1 MKNKVAATFIFT
13 LIVVSGLMALYFL
26 PPINIGGTPLRKI
39 DLLSDLR
46 PDVPDVTELMADSD
60 SVFLPPVVKP
70 EFVDSCKSGMTC
82 IEDYSDT
89 DVPSMG
95 AFYEALSKVNSLGRP
110 VRIAYFGDSFI
121 EGDIFTGDL
130 RAMLQTEF
138 GGCGVGYVPIT
149 SSVAGFRA
157 TVHHKFSGWNS
168 HSTTDSIGFR
178 RALQDVSNHYFIP
191 HHDAWVS
198 LEGTAHYAARLDSC
212 KVSSFYFFSPDSL
225 VLTASVNGREPECF
239 DVEGDSTAIRSVS
252 VKGNIHSVKWRVE
265 HSGAHARCFAA
276 TMDPLHGVVVDNFST
291 RGSSGQQLA
300 QIPLGTLKDYHRL
313 RTYDLIVLQY
323 GLNVASDKVLNYDYY
338 TTAMKKVIDHLK
350 EAFPQTSILI
360 VGVGD
365 RENRSETG
373 ELRTMPGVKSLIR
386 YQQKLAADTHV
397 AFWNLFEAMGGEGSM
412 VEMVN
417 SKPSMANYDYTHI
430 NFRGGKHLADLLFKS
445 LMYGKEQYEKRK
457 AYEAE

>member
-168 HSTTDSIGFR
+168 HSVTDSIGFKR
-178 RALQDVSNHYFIP
+178 TLQDVSNHYFIP

-225 VLTASVNGREPECF
+225 VLRAQ
-239 DVEGDSTAIRSVS
+239 
-252 VKGNIHSVKWRVE
+252 WRTC
-265 HSGAHARCFAA
+265 SLFCRYY
-276 TMDPLHGVVVDNFST
+276 
-291 RGSSGQQLA
+291 GSSA
-300 QIPLGTLKDYHRL
+300 
-313 RTYDLIVLQY
+313 
-323 GLNVASDKVLNYDYY
+323 
-338 TTAMKKVIDHLK
+338 
-350 EAFPQTSILI
+350 
-360 VGVGD
+360 
-365 RENRSETG
+365 
-373 ELRTMPGVKSLIR
+373 
-386 YQQKLAADTHV
+386 
-397 AFWNLFEAMGGEGSM
+397 WGSG
-412 VEMVN
+412 
-417 SKPSMANYDYTHI
+417 
-430 NFRGGKHLADLLFKS
+430 R
-445 LMYGKEQYEKRK
+445 
-457 AYEAE
+457 

>member
-1 MKNKVAATFIFT
+1 M
-13 LIVVSGLMALYFL
+13 
-26 PPINIGGTPLRKI
+26 
-39 DLLSDLR
+39 
-46 PDVPDVTELMADSD
+46 
-60 SVFLPPVVKP
+60 
-70 EFVDSCKSGMTC
+70 
-82 IEDYSDT
+82 
-89 DVPSMG
+89 
-95 AFYEALSKVNSLGRP
+95 
-110 VRIAYFGDSFI
+110 
-121 EGDIFTGDL
+121 
-130 RAMLQTEF
+130 
-138 GGCGVGYVPIT
+138 
-149 SSVAGFRA
+149 
-157 TVHHKFSGWNS
+157 
-168 HSTTDSIGFR
+168 
-178 RALQDVSNHYFIP
+178 
-191 HHDAWVS
+191 
-198 LEGTAHYAARLDSC
+198 
-212 KVSSFYFFSPDSL
+212 SSFYFFSPDSL
-225 VLTASVNGREPECF
+225 VLTASVNGREPERF
-239 DVEGDSTAIRSVS
+239 DIEGDSTAIRSVS
-252 VKGNIHSVKWRVE
+252 VEGNIHSVKWRVE

-300 QIPLGTLKDYHRL
+300 NIPLGTLKDYHRL

-323 GLNVASDKVLNYDYY
+323 GLNVASAEVLKYDYY